1 MSQQEAS
8 ESDVD
13 DSELASLL
21 GGRASFSALADV
33 PGQSTESLHTG
44 VTDDLEAKLQITEAP
59 EQAEPQ
65 TSEVPEA
72 VASSQAAKTS
82 EVTEAVASSQAKTTE
97 VPEAVDM
104 KPAVAA
110 KLAVKVRDALDSNAA
125 AIAEAPEASAS
136 NKAST
141 GALSVKKQIIIDV
154 ERPNNN
160 EAEKQLL
167 LKRARMDALR

>member
-1 MSQQEAS
+1 MMLMTAS
-8 ESDVD
+8 WHPF
-13 DSELASLL
+13 L

-104 KPAVAA
+104 KPAKTSEVLEAVAA

-154 ERPNNN
+154 ERPNNK